1 MKKWIV
7 RVGSHTVPCE
17 EEAKATT
24 GTIEQGE
31 CMKPISRRKFLKTS
45 AAMAAGYGLL
55 SGFKGRPDRAR
66 PDVPID
72 TIVILMMENRS
83 FDQMFGSLSLEEG
96 RSDV

>member
-1 MKKWIV
+1 
-7 RVGSHTVPCE
+7 
-17 EEAKATT
+17 
-24 GTIEQGE
+24 
-31 CMKPISRRKFLKTS
+31 MKPISRRKFLKAS